1 MGSARQGKGT
11 NLQWLILAMSPFA
24 HIVSCLAYLNIKQT
38 YRFIIFWIPNLLNTY
53 VWVYN
58 ILITCT
64 NTDFYL
70 LNLSMFWDIN
80 PPPIQLILWL
90 FCSRYAFL
98 NEWERKKFRPFLLR
112 SCKLNLARDPL
123 GVICQVSAF
132 LTAGKLMCFANIA
145 YKL

>member
-53 VWVYN
+53 VYN
-58 ILITCT
+58 ILITYT

-90 FCSRYAFL
+90 FCSIYAFL
-98 NEWERKKFRPFLLR
+98 NEWERKKSGIFLKIKKLQIESGARPVGH
-112 SCKLNLARDPL
+112 NLS
-123 GVICQVSAF
+123 GVS
-132 LTAGKLMCFANIA
+132 LS
-145 YKL
+145 YSW